1 MADSP
6 SMPSNTTRPGLSKVF
21 SGHHLDDQSTYHARD
36 SVSEKWE
43 NHPTADEESDLSG
56 ETADEEDKEARG
68 QPFEETAESQNAAAA
83 SRDPEA
89 PLEKKQSTKSV
100 KDPDLV
106 SP

>member
-1 MADSP
+1 MADSA

-43 NHPTADEESDLSG
+43 HHRTADEESDLSG
-56 ETADEEDKEARG
+56 ETADDEDKEARG
-68 QPFEETAESQNAAAA
+68 QPFEETVESQNAAAA
-83 SRDPEA
+83 LRDPEA
-89 PLEKKQSTKSV
+89 PLGKKQSTKSV

-106 SP
+106 SV